1 MAIRSRLLERS
12 FNRLPEP
19 MSQLNITPLI
29 DVLLVLLVML
39 ILSIPIAVNRLDV
52 DLPQGPDITLAE
64 QPEVSLVVREN
75 GAVLWDGE
83 PVSNEELAQRLQA
96 AAAWPETPVI
106 RFEPDALASYDAS
119 VQVINQVSDAGIDKF
134 AFIGNHRYREWDAD

>member
-1 MAIRSRLLERS
+1 MAIRSRMLERN

-52 DLPQGPDITLAE
+52 DLPQGPSITLAE

-83 PVSNEELAQRLQA
+83 AVSSEELAQRLQA
-96 AAAWPETPVI
+96 AAAWSEMPVI
-106 RFEPDALASYDAS
+106 RFEPDALASYDNS

-134 AFIGNHRYREWDAD
+134 AFIGNHRYREWGVD

>member
-1 MAIRSRLLERS
+1 MAIRSRMLERS

-52 DLPQGPDITLAE
+52 DLPQGPGITLTE

-83 PVSNEELAQRLQA
+83 AVSREELAQRLQA
-96 AAAWPETPVI
+96 AAAWSETPVI

-134 AFIGNHRYREWDAD
+134 AFIGNHRYREWAND